1 VREYELMCVL
11 NPELDEAGLE
21 TQTERLK
28 TTITGRGGE
37 VVSVDPWGRRRMAYE
52 VKNFRD
58 GYYVVTR
65 FKLAPEEADALDR
78 NLRLNEA
85 VLRHLIIRPDSN

>member
-1 VREYELMCVL
+1 MCVL

-21 TQTERLK
+21 AQTERLR
-28 TTITGRGGE
+28 TAIIGRGGE

-58 GYYVVTR
+58 GFYVVTR
-65 FKLAPEEADALDR
+65 FKLAPEEAEVLDR
-78 NLRLNEA
+78 NLRLNES
-85 VLRHLIIRPDSN
+85 VLRHLIVRPHSA